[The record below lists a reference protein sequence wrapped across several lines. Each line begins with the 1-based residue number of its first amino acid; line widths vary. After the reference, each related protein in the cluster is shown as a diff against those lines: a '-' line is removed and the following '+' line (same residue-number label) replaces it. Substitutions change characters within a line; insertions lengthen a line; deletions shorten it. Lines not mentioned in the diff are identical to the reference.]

1 MKIFSLS
8 RIEKLKLIG
17 QSIRAATGV
26 VGGSLILSEA
36 KPYLTIAILA
46 IGAVSN
52 EIVSFIKEK
61 ENKME
66 MEAQG
71 NVPVPVSAIVNPVA
85 PITPNEKEPE
95 I

>member
-8 RIEKLKLIG
+8 KIEKLKLIG

-46 IGAVSN
+46 VGAVSN
-52 EIVSFIKEK
+52 EVVSFIKEK
-61 ENKME
+61 EN
-66 MEAQG
+66 A
-71 NVPVPVSAIVNPVA
+71 AL
-85 PITPNEKEPE
+85 TEPE
-95 I
+95 QAPNQPTNNPSI